1 MRSDYL
7 LTRGSERQQR
17 SGFVRVRSA
26 CETLAMFAAAG
37 FAAVAVHA
45 ENGGPLQLGSPRA
58 WFVATA

>member
-1 MRSDYL
+1 
-7 LTRGSERQQR
+7 
-17 SGFVRVRSA
+17 VRVRSA